1 MATDITPMTWTDG
14 NSDLID
20 VNFNTEIRDSYL
32 LLLNP
37 PAASVRRS
45 TSQTV
50 ASGSIVPIS
59 FDTVN
64 FDTEDPATPFWSATN
79 PTRLTITTP
88 GWYECIGSAEE
99 SAPTTTAHIVSSGFR
114 VNGTTMYNC
123 SSVATNGTT
132 FGSIDVCSNA
142 LIKLN
147 AADYVEFWIS
157 QNKGSSIT
165 INQVFFQPVFSVQ
178 RRRGI

>member
-1 MATDITPMTWTDG
+1 MATDIVPMTWTDG
-14 NSDLID
+14 VGDQTDSNY
-20 VNFNTEIRDSYL
+20 NTEVRDSYL

-37 PAASVRRS
+37 PSASVRRS
-45 TSQTV
+45 TNQSIN
-50 ASGSIVPIS
+50 SGVVTPIS

-64 FDTEDPATPFWSATN
+64 FDTEDPATPFWSSLN

-99 SAPTTTAHIVSSGFR
+99 SAPATTAHIVSSGFR

-132 FGSIDVCSNA
+132 FGAIDVCSNA
-142 LIKLN
+142 LIALN
-147 AADYVEFWIS
+147 AGDYVEFWIS
-157 QNKGSSIT
+157 QNKGSAIT
-165 INQVFFQPVFSVQ
+165 INQVGFQPVFSVC

>member
-14 NSDLID
+14 VADLTD
-20 VNFNTEIRDSYL
+20 ANFNTEIRDSYL

-37 PAASVRRS
+37 PSASVKR
-45 TSQTV
+45 TSNQTITTGTV
-50 ASGSIVPIS
+50 TPIS

-64 FDTEDPATPFWSATN
+64 YDTEDPSTPFWAVAN

-99 SAPTTTAHIVSSGFR
+99 TAPATTAHIIQSGFR
-114 VNGTTMYNC
+114 INGTNVFNS

-132 FGSIDVCSNA
+132 FGALDVCSNY
-142 LIKLN
+142 LLPLN
-147 AADYVEFWIS
+147 ANDYVEFWVYT
-157 QNKGSSIT
+157 NKGSSIT
-165 INQVFFQPVFSVQ
+165 INQVFSTPAFSVT

>member
-14 NSDLID
+14 SGDLTD
-20 VNFNTEIRDSYL
+20 VNLNTEIRDSML

-45 TSQTV
+45 TNQTITTGTV
-50 ASGSIVPIS
+50 TPVI

-64 FDTEDPATPFWSATN
+64 YDTEDPATPFWSVSN
-79 PTRLTITTP
+79 PSRLTITTP
-88 GWYECIGSAEE
+88 GWYECIGSVEE
-99 SAPTTTAHIVSSGFR
+99 TAPATTAHLMSSGFR

-132 FGSIDVCSNA
+132 FGPLDVCSQA
-142 LIKLN
+142 LISLN

-165 INQVFFQPVFSVQ
+165 INQVFFVPYFSVQ
-178 RRRGI
+178 RRRGL

>member
-1 MATDITPMTWTDG
+1 MATDIVPMTWTDG
-14 NSDLID
+14 SADLTD
-20 VNFNTEIRDSYL
+20 VNLNTEVRDSYL

-37 PAASVRRS
+37 PSASVVRS
-45 TSQTV
+45 TSQ
-50 ASGSIVPIS
+50 SIPTGTLTPIS

-64 FDTEDPATPFWSATN
+64 FDTEDPATPFWSVSN

-99 SAPTTTAHIVSSGFR
+99 SSPATTAHIVSSGFR
-114 VNGTTMYNC
+114 VNGTTIYNC

-142 LIKLN
+142 LIALN
-147 AADYVEFWIS
+147 AADYVEFWIN
-157 QNKGSSIT
+157 QNKGSAIT
-165 INQVFFQPVFSVQ
+165 INQVFFQPVFSVC